1 MALAFDVVASA
12 RRMVTRLMVTRL
24 VVTGAVAAGLIAAS
38 PAMAQERDPAYS
50 AARAAGQVGELPT
63 GYLGTVGSVPAPIVR
78 LVEDLNIKR
87 KSLYAQHAKE
97 QGTTIEAYAF
107 TSGCLQIAKSAPGE
121 KYMGTDGQWHVRGG
135 EKPMRDAR
143 CPD

>member
-1 MALAFDVVASA
+1 MAQGFDSITATA
-12 RRMVTRLMVTRL
+12 RRMIA
-24 VVTGAVAAGLIAAS
+24 GCVAAGLMVAV
-38 PAMAQERDPAYS
+38 PAMAQQERDPAYA
-50 AARAAGQVGELPT
+50 AARASGQVGELPT
-63 GYLGTVGSVPAPIVR
+63 GYLGAVGSVPAPVAR

-87 KSLYAQHAKE
+87 KAIYTQRAKD

-107 TSGCLQIAKSAPGE
+107 TSGCLLIAKTVPGE

-135 EKPMRDAR
+135 DRPLRDAR

>member
-1 MALAFDVVASA
+1 MARVFNIAARLA
-12 RRMVTRLMVTRL
+12 
-24 VVTGAVAAGLIAAS
+24 TGAVAAGLILAT
-38 PAMAQERDPAYS
+38 PAMAQDRDPAY
-50 AARAAGQVGELPT
+50 ATARSSGQVGELPT
-63 GYLGTVGSVPAPIVR
+63 GYLGTVGSVPAPVVR

-87 KSLYAQHAKE
+87 KSVYAQRAKE

-107 TSGCLQIAKSAPGE
+107 TTGCNLIGKTAAGE

-135 EKPMRDAR
+135 DKPMRDAR